1 MDISNLKIVLFD
13 FDNTLC
19 IHTNHGKW
27 DEQQSKVNR
36 ATIVSGS
43 LAVWDDCEISEDLKK
58 FMELLKKITSEW
70 D

>member
-36 ATIVSGS
+36 QQ
-43 LAVWDDCEISEDLKK
+43 
-58 FMELLKKITSEW
+58 
-70 D
+70 